1 MPVSVSRTSNR
12 ATDDSVVSSRKTP
25 SAKLRIRPFSTRTPD
40 RPTAS
45 TPTPVS
51 VLCPSI
57 VCPSRSIVTLS
68 APTTSP
74 VEQPTRSACN
84 TTSAMTTS
92 PHARSAAADAEGATN
107 TANTAAKSAKQPRMI
122 EPPNRM
128 NNAGNVKDERCTP
141 PVPEALANRIVR
153 GMVFVFAAHSCDD
166 AMLQGSGDDR
176 GDRQPWRDGERGRC
190 GLPCEWPAR
199 RRNGRRP
206 EQADT
211 QALAAQAGLE
221 LVADLDAV
229 VASADLVLS
238 IAPPDQARAI
248 AADLVGAAARTG
260 ARPLV
265 SDWNA
270 VSPATARELGDVLA
284 GGGLEL
290 VDGSIS
296 GGPPR
301 ADYRTRVYVSG
312 ARAAE
317 LAESGPPWLDLRVVG
332 AEVGLA
338 SAVKMCTASVYK
350 GHTALL
356 AHALATAQANGV
368 LAEVLDDL
376 RDSFPRQIE
385 RAARLLAVSTT
396 KAGRYVGEM
405 REIAAT
411 QAECRA
417 DAGAVRGDGGGVRA
431 ARRDGARGAAPES
444 IPPEPEL
451 EDVLERLTDAGERT

>member
-1 MPVSVSRTSNR
+1 MQTIGIVSPGAMGSAVGAAYR
-12 ATDDSVVSSRKTP
+12 AS
-25 SAKLRIRPFSTRTPD
+25 
-40 RPTAS
+40 
-45 TPTPVS
+45 
-51 VLCPSI
+51 
-57 VCPSRSIVTLS
+57 
-68 APTTSP
+68 
-74 VEQPTRSACN
+74 
-84 TTSAMTTS
+84 
-92 PHARSAAADAEGATN
+92 
-107 TANTAAKSAKQPRMI
+107 
-122 EPPNRM
+122 
-128 NNAGNVKDERCTP
+128 
-141 PVPEALANRIVR
+141 
-153 GMVFVFAAHSCDD
+153 
-166 AMLQGSGDDR
+166 
-176 GDRQPWRDGERGRC
+176 
-190 GLPCEWPAR
+190 
-199 RRNGRRP
+199 GRRVVATVAGRS
-206 EQADT
+206 ERT

-229 VASADLVLS
+229 VGSADLVLS

-248 AADLVGAAARTG
+248 ATDLVGAAARTG

-270 VSPATARELGDVLA
+270 VSPATVRELSDLLA
-284 GGGLEL
+284 AGGLEL

-317 LAESGPPWLDLRVVG
+317 LAGSGPPWLDLRVVG

-411 QAECRA
+411 QAS
-417 DAGAVRGDGGGVRA
+417 AGLTPALFESMAEVY
-431 ARRDGARGAAPES
+431 ARLAETELGSAAPES

-451 EDVLERLTDAGERT
+451 EDVLEGLTDAGERT